1 MNRQYTALGG
11 LAIIVVVLNHSILFG
26 IEYGEANG
34 VYLRHAE
41 LIYGIIS
48 AIGFFAVP
56 SFLFISGAFIA
67 YAAKSKKTISKKF
80 VINNLKR
87 LLQPYLFWAI
97 IFYIMVY
104 FTRDWQYSILGYI
117 KNLIVG
123 FPYQFVPLIVLF
135 YALSPILIKIGRKY
149 PKSLIILIA
158 GYQLF
163 LLIILEPSLIGRPS
177 LLVQLNVFV
186 PPVFGTTM
194 AEWGVFF
201 PLGMVLSMH
210 NQAIKPFLQKYRSVF
225 IGITLL
231 LFAFMLLYLTD
242 IISSNWPR
250 YLAPVVF
257 VFVLSAINRNSIL
270 GVRYLERVGKH
281 SYSVYLMHLIIL
293 ELLLIA
299 IETFFP
305 NLLAYPLLLFPILF
319 IVGVGGPVFFKESIK
334 KLSLPK
340 VCQNMF

>member
-1 MNRQYTALGG
+1 MDRQYTALGG

-87 LLQPYLFWAI
+87 LLQPYLFWSI
-97 IFYIMVY
+97 VFYIIVY

-149 PKSLIILIA
+149 PKSLIALIA

-163 LLIILEPSLIGRPS
+163 LLIILQPSLIGSPS
-177 LLVQLNVFV
+177 FLAPLNVFV

-194 AEWGVFF
+194 SEWGVFF

-210 NQAIKPFLQKYRSVF
+210 SQAVKPFLQKYRSVF

-231 LFAFMLLYLTD
+231 LFALMLLYLAD
-242 IISSNWPR
+242 IVTTNWPR

-257 VFVLSAINRNSIL
+257 VFVLPVINRNSIP
-270 GVRYLERVGKH
+270 GVKYLERVGKH
-281 SYSVYLMHLIIL
+281 SYTVYLMHLIIL
-293 ELLLIA
+293 ELLLVA
-299 IETFFP
+299 IETISP
-305 NLLAYPLLLFPILF
+305 SLLAYPLLLFPILF
-319 IVGVGGPVFFKESIK
+319 IVGVGVPVFFKETIK